1 MRQISYSDE
10 HFVTSDTI
18 AARLLKYAMLMGR
31 MDTDDV
37 VGMPAVADDGT
48 IYQVDVLIG
57 PASQITSVEVKGD
70 ETEFPNEAEVVAE
83 LEKRITSLVSRR
95 AAVAE
100 APVESGTALDPDY
113 L

>member
-10 HFVTSDTI
+10 HFVTSDMI

-48 IYQVDVLIG
+48 IYRVDVLIG
-57 PASQITSVEVKGD
+57 PASQITSVEVQD
-70 ETEFPNEAEVVAE
+70 EDTEFPDEAEVVAE
-83 LEKRITSLVSRR
+83 LDKRISTLESRHS
-95 AAVAE
+95 AVPQG
-100 APVESGTALDPDY
+100 PVDS
-113 L
+113 